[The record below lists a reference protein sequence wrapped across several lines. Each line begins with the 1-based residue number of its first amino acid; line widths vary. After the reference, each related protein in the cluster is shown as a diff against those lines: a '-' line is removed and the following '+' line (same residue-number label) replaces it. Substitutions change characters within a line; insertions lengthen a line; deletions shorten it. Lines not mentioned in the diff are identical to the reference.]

1 MSSVTF
7 WTRLEPYTRLD
18 DMDTGLQARVNDP
31 LWLLARQWQTG
42 EFGAEDAGT
51 PVQARVRLE
60 RSPLSRFAAA
70 GAPPV
75 PYRGEVPLE
84 ALAEREP
91 LQVAADPRRDRRL
104 AAEAGQMFLRMLER
118 AGVSAATRA
127 AFAAESAFSL
137 TADAGDDGA
146 GAAYLALMAGRV
158 PDGFK
163 LYTALASGLPARPVV
178 PAADAPKVTAVR
190 PAYRAWYE
198 ARYGASTGSAWVPE
212 RLEYSFAV
220 AAPAGAG
227 GELVLEAAEYP
238 GGELDWHA
246 FDVAA
251 GRTLGAGPGDEPAA
265 DVVRTVMPA
274 PVRYPGI
281 AADRWWQFEDAR
293 VNLSRVEGD
302 PDELL
307 RLTARRLLAAVLQ
320 RLVRGPGRRHLRRRV
335 PLQDPD
341 RHRRLRR
348 AHARP
353 ALRAARRGGLAHVL
367 AQPAP
372 TTCCSSRPC
381 CRAACTASRSRTS
394 ASCATSWPTSYGRS
408 SGSRRA

>member
-1 MSSVTF
+1 M
-7 WTRLEPYTRLD
+7 
-18 DMDTGLQARVNDP
+18 
-31 LWLLARQWQTG
+31 
-42 EFGAEDAGT
+42 
-51 PVQARVRLE
+51 RLE

-198 ARYGASTGSAWVPE
+198 ARYGASTG
-212 RLEYSFAV
+212 LC
-220 AAPAGAG
+220 
-227 GELVLEAAEYP
+227 
-238 GGELDWHA
+238 
-246 FDVAA
+246 
-251 GRTLGAGPGDEPAA
+251 LGAGA
-265 DVVRTVMPA
+265 
-274 PVRYPGI
+274 
-281 AADRWWQFEDAR
+281 AR
-293 VNLSRVEGD
+293 V
-302 PDELL
+302 
-307 RLTARRLLAAVLQ
+307 
-320 RLVRGPGRRHLRRRV
+320 LVRGGGTRGCRRRARAGSGRVSRRRARLARLRRR
-335 PLQDPD
+335 
-341 RHRRLRR
+341 RRP
-348 AHARP
+348 HAR
-353 ALRAARRGGLAHVL
+353 RRPG
-367 AQPAP
+367 
-372 TTCCSSRPC
+372 
-381 CRAACTASRSRTS
+381 
-394 ASCATSWPTSYGRS
+394 
-408 SGSRRA
+408 

>member
-1 MSSVTF
+1 MSRSRSGCAWSRLHGSTT
-7 WTRLEPYTRLD
+7 WTTGDRL
-18 DMDTGLQARVNDP
+18 RVNDP

-70 GAPPV
+70 GAAPV

-137 TADAGDDGA
+137 AAAPGDDDA

-163 LYTALASGLPARPVV
+163 LYTALASGLPPAPVV
-178 PAADAPKVTAVR
+178 PEADAPKVAAVR

-198 ARYGASTGSAWVPE
+198 ARYGAPRRVRRGCRSGSSTPS
-212 RLEYSFAV
+212 RS
-220 AAPAGAG
+220 AAPSGAD
-227 GELVLEAAEYP
+227 GEFVLEAAEYP

-251 GRTLGAGPGDEPAA
+251 GRTLGAGPGDEPAS
-265 DVVRTVMPA
+265 DVISTVMPA

-307 RLTARRLLAAVLQ
+307 RPLLVDFSLLYSTTGSWC
-320 RLVRGPGRRHLRRRV
+320 RSTPRS
-335 PLQDPD
+335 
-341 RHRRLRR
+341 
-348 AHARP
+348 
-353 ALRAARRGGLAHVL
+353 
-367 AQPAP
+367 AP
-372 TTCCSSRPC
+372 R
-381 CRAACTASRSRTS
+381 TASS
-394 ASCATSWPTSYGRS
+394 P
-408 SGSRRA
+408 